1 MNAAVH
7 RLSLCV
13 RAAGFSACFTD
24 LTEAMQAGIISRT
37 EHQI

>member
-1 MNAAVH
+1 MDAAVH

-13 RAAGFSACFTD
+13 CIAGFSACFAD
-24 LTEAMQAGIISRT
+24 MTEAMQAGIISRA